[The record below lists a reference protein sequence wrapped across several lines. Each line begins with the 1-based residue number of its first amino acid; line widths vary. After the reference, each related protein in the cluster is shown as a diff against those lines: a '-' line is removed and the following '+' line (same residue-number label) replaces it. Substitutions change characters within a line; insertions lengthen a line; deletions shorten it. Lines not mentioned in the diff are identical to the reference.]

1 MKSNKKSTNSDFGYT
16 QTKKNLLGKYKTKD
30 ISAKKYERVSA
41 RYKKRGGGLV
51 DQGNIEDNT
60 VFTRIANKRK
70 TKNVEKTDKK
80 ALATVQ
86 NRYRYGDDYPAIG
99 ALTKEPSILNTRD
112 YAAGQFNLQYGEPVG
127 SPKPTSTNSKKVDY
141 ANSTLKTSSKAMKK
155 NRKKTDN

>member
-1 MKSNKKSTNSDFGYT
+1 MKSNKKTTNSDFGYT

-51 DQGNIEDNT
+51 DQGNIEDNA

-80 ALATVQ
+80 ALAGVQ
-86 NRYRYGDDYPAIG
+86 SRYRNDFSAINYL
-99 ALTKEPSILNTRD
+99 ANDPSMMNTRD
-112 YAAGQFNLQYGEPVG
+112 YAIGQQNFQYGNPVG
-127 SPKPTSTNSKKVDY
+127 TPSAPSTKSKKVDY
-141 ANSTLKTSSKAMKK
+141 ANSTLKTSSKTKRNTGKK
-155 NRKKTDN
+155 